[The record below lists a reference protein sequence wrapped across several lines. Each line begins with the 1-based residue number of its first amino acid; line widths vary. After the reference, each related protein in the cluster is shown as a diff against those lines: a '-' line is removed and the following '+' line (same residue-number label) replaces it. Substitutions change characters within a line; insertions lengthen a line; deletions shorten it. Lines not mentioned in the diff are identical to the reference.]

1 MEQALIT
8 LLNLRKPEK
17 NVVISNVV
25 LTSSR
30 RVYLKSA
37 IKLLV
42 NVLTWTLSFK
52 KLSEMKADLKVSIC
66 LTVPSTKL

>member
-1 MEQALIT
+1 MSPTVTSVSLRAEVMEQALIT
-8 LLNLRKPEK
+8 QLNLRKPEK
-17 NVVISNVV
+17 NAASSNVV

-42 NVLTWTLSFK
+42 NV
-52 KLSEMKADLKVSIC
+52 
-66 LTVPSTKL
+66 